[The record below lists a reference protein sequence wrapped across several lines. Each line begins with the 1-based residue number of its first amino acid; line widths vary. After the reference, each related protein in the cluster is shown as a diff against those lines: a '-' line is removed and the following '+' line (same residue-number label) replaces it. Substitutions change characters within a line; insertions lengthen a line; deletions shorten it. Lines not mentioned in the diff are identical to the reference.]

1 MNDRVPLLG
10 GIRSCGSTPRS
21 PERTHA
27 VARRREPATCAHAC
41 MHACMHA
48 FTCLQAHKHAAHIQ
62 PNTSTVREIM
72 RSMCT
77 RALLGRACACHL
89 GVCAC
94 SVARMPPDTRVRCVR
109 CLHVLLLGGWWGSTP
124 CQCTAGRSRRR
135 ISGQFST
142 GSSRSGSHR
151 YICAGRP
158 GCVNSVPTNSR
169 RGRRARKRKP
179 YV

>member
-1 MNDRVPLLG
+1 MTVCRCWRTAGHTVMREYASFARAYTCG
-10 GIRSCGSTPRS
+10 GSSARACNARS
-21 PERTHA
+21 
-27 VARRREPATCAHAC
+27 C

-94 SVARMPPDTRVRCVR
+94 SVACMPHPTRVCGVCVSA
-109 CLHVLLLGGWWGSTP
+109 CVVVGGWWGSTP
-124 CQCTAGRSRRR
+124 CQCTVGRSRRR
-135 ISGQFST
+135 TSGPFST